1 MLFARSDGKA
11 RILLKRHED
20 GSLGIGIKG
29 GKEYN
34 APIVVYL
41 VEPGSQAAEQVGRSR
56 KPEGISSFHISYL
69 LFQYGSAFNIKV
81 K

>member
-1 MLFARSDGKA
+1 MKNTFWFWEISKETRKITKAIILVSGPRSDGKA

-41 VEPGSQAAEQVGRSR
+41 VEPGSQAAAQVGS
-56 KPEGISSFHISYL
+56 
-69 LFQYGSAFNIKV
+69 
-81 K
+81 